1 MRLPTNN
8 KGFTL
13 IELLV
18 VVALIAVTALYAV
31 PSFTNLIANNQ
42 VRSTANNFVGFLN
55 YGRAE
60 AVKRGRTVRLAP
72 LDGADWDSGGIL
84 WVDGDGN
91 NTFDAADTEIRRMG
105 EIPNSV
111 TLTGSLTTV
120 GFRGNGYLTPAPIPP
135 APAFSLEICSSNVD
149 DGTDVFVGFSG
160 RVRTAARNCP

>member
-1 MRLPTNN
+1 MLLATNH

-18 VVALIAVTALYAV
+18 VVALIAITALYAV

-42 VRSTANNFVGFLN
+42 VRSTANNFVGFFN

-84 WVDGDGN
+84 WVDEDGN
-91 NTFDAADTEIRRMG
+91 TTFDAADTEIRRMA
-105 EIPNSV
+105 ELPNSIE
-111 TLTGSLTTV
+111 LTGSATTV
-120 GFRGNGYLTPAPIPP
+120 GFRGNGYLTSGA
-135 APAFSLEICSSNVD
+135 ATEFSLGVCSSNVD
-149 DGTDVFVGFSG
+149 EGTNVFVGFSG
-160 RVRTAARNCP
+160 RVRTAARAC

>member
-91 NTFDAADTEIRRMG
+91 NTFDAADTEIRRMDDV
-105 EIPNSV
+105 PNSIS
-111 TLTGSLTTV
+111 LTGSATTI
-120 GFRGNGYLTPAPIPP
+120 GFRGNGYLTPAG
-135 APAFSLEICSSNVD
+135 AAEFSLAVCSSSVD

>member
-55 YGRAE
+55 YGRSE

-72 LDGADWDSGGIL
+72 LDGADWDTGGIL

-91 NTFDAADTEIRRMG
+91 NTFDAADTEIRRLDD
-105 EIPNSV
+105 IPNSI
-111 TLTGSLTTV
+111 TLTGSATTI
-120 GFRGNGYLTPAPIPP
+120 GFRGNGYLTPAG
-135 APAFSLEICSSNVD
+135 AAEFSLGVCSSNVD

-160 RVRTAARNCP
+160 RVRTAARNC